1 MGRHEAPSRT
11 RGRQGEGA
19 PRLAVILTALLLAVM
34 LAALDQTIVA
44 TALPRIAS
52 DLGGLSHISWMVT
65 AYLLAVT
72 ASTPLWGKLGDLLG
86 RKWVLVTCLG
96 VFLLGSALCGTA
108 QSFVALVLFR
118 AVQGIGGGGLMV
130 LAQSVIGDVVPPRRR
145 GRYMGLFGAVFGVAS
160 VAGPL
165 IGGFIVDNLSWRWV
179 FYVNL
184 PLAAVAL
191 VALVA
196 ALPRGGGR
204 PTVRIDYAGIVLIA
218 LTAVC
223 LVLVTSWGGNEYDWT
238 SPQILLLLL
247 AAAVCGTGWW
257 LSARRAADPVLP
269 LGLFSSPVV
278 VIGGLVSFAVGFAM
292 MGAMTY
298 LPLFLQIVHGY
309 TPTESGLHLLPMVAG
324 MLICSIGSGQL
335 VTRTGHYKIYP
346 VAGTALVAVALYLLS
361 TLRPETAYPVMSL
374 YLFLMGCGLGLTMQV
389 VVLAVQNAAAQRD
402 LGAATSAAT
411 FFRSIGGSFGASAFG
426 AVFAAQLSGNI
437 ADRLRGVPVP
447 PGFDA
452 SGLESSP
459 DALAQAPEAVRTAVL
474 AAYSDSVDTV
484 FLYAVPVALAAF
496 VLSLFL
502 RQVPLRTT
510 IEPPDLGEA
519 VAPVRAEGPDRGV
532 LGAAERAVY
541 RACGL
546 RGAREMYARLADS
559 AHLDLSPGACW
570 VITHLAETGPLAPGE
585 LEGLSRGE
593 VSPATGIR
601 GELESAGLMEPAG
614 EGEAWRLTAQ
624 GRDAARRLFDAQE
637 EALRDLVRGF
647 GPDADPELAA
657 ELHRLARSTLG
668 DEEDAGLVEEE
679 PGRRPL

>member
-19 PRLAVILTALLLAVM
+19 PRLAVILTALLLAVA

-44 TALPRIAS
+44 TALPVIAS
-52 DLGGLSHISWMVT
+52 ELGGLSHISWMVT

-72 ASTPLWGKLGDLLG
+72 ATTPLWGKLGDLLG
-86 RKWVLVTCLG
+86 RKWVLITCLG

-108 QSFVALVLFR
+108 QTFVQLVLFR

-145 GRYMGLFGAVFGVAS
+145 GRYMGFFGAVFGVTS

-165 IGGFIVDNLSWRWV
+165 IGGFIVDHLSWRWV

-204 PTVRIDYAGIVLIA
+204 PTVRVDYAGIA
-218 LTAVC
+218 LVALVAVC
-223 LVLVTSWGGNEYDWT
+223 LVLVTSWGGTTYDWT
-238 SPQILLLLL
+238 SWPILALI
-247 AAAVCGTGWW
+247 AAALAGGTAWW
-257 LSARRAADPVLP
+257 FSARRAADPVLP
-269 LGLFSSPVV
+269 LGLFRSPVV
-278 VIGGLVSFAVGFAM
+278 VVGGLVSFAVGFAM
-292 MGAMTY
+292 LGAMTY

-324 MLICSIGSGQL
+324 MLLCSIGSGQL

-346 VAGTALVAVALYLLS
+346 VVGTALVAAALYLLS
-361 TLRPETAYPVMSL
+361 TLRPDTPFGVMAA
-374 YLFLMGCGLGLTMQV
+374 YLFLLGAGLGLTMQV

-411 FFRSIGGSFGASAFG
+411 FFRSIGGSFGAAAFG
-426 AVFAAQLSGNI
+426 AVFASQLGGNI
-437 ADRLRGVPVP
+437 AERLRGVPVP
-447 PGFDA
+447 PGFDP
-452 SGLESSP
+452 SVLESDP
-459 DALAQAPEAVRTAVL
+459 QRLREAPAAVRDAVL
-474 AAYSDSVDTV
+474 AAYADSVDTV
-484 FLYAVPVALAAF
+484 FLYAVPVAAAAF
-496 VLSLFL
+496 VLALFL

-510 IEPPDLGEA
+510 LDPPELDEA
-519 VAPVRAEGPDRGV
+519 LAPVRAEGPDRGV

-541 RACGL
+541 RACGVE
-546 RGAREMYARLADS
+546 GARAMYARLAEA
-559 AHLDLSPGACW
+559 AHLDLSPGSCW
-570 VITHLAETGPLAPGE
+570 VLTHLAETGPMAPGE
-585 LEGLSRGE
+585 LEELSGGE
-593 VSPATGIR
+593 ASPAR
-601 GELESAGLMEPAG
+601 GLRDELETAGLVEAG
-614 EGEAWRLTAQ
+614 EDAEAWRLTGR

-637 EALRDLVRGF
+637 EALRALVRGF

-668 DEEDAGLVEEE
+668 DEEDAGLAGQE
-679 PGRRPL
+679 PDRRPL